1 MEDFFAFDHANF
13 ALKGLRRFH
22 APYSVSLPDNAG
34 FHDFFQL
41 LFDFIAVD
49 RISAVLGE
57 VFCKSVC
64 PCVAAAPLPVVSI
77 VFSTGFDNF
86 PDVVEVLFCPHVEE
100 VLSFANI

>member
-22 APYSVSLPDNAG
+22 APHYVSLPDNTG

-41 LFDFIAVD
+41 LFNFIAIGC
-49 RISAVLGE
+49 ISAVLGE
-57 VFCKSVC
+57 VFCKGIC
-64 PCVAAAPLPVVSI
+64 PCLTTTPLPIFSI
-77 VFSTGFDNF
+77 VFSTSFDNF
-86 PDVVEVLFCPHVEE
+86 PDVAEVLFCPHVEE